1 MNAPLGGRLLAP
13 AFALSLCALLAACAA
28 SQKPRVD
35 SHFGDEPSFKPHLKE
50 AAKYNVELG
59 IAYMQRGELAVAKEK
74 LDRAAKENPD
84 DPAVHSARALLYER
98 LGNPREADEE
108 FHEAMKLAPHDPDI
122 ANNYAVYLCRNHRVD
137 EGVERLLATA
147 HDPLYGTP
155 EAAYTNA
162 AVCLRSEHR
171 DAEAKR
177 ELENALALRP
187 GFAEAVFQLA
197 DLEMQHG
204 ELRDAQARIDRYIQT
219 YTATPELLALGLR
232 ISRALHDPLG
242 AQRFE
247 QRLRVDFPNSPQTQA
262 LAAQSTHP
270 G

>member
-1 MNAPLGGRLLAP
+1 MLA
-13 AFALSLCALLAACAA
+13 AVLCAALGACA
-28 SQKPRVD
+28 SGSRPRVD
-35 SHFGDEPSFKPHLKE
+35 SPFPDEPNFKPHLKE

-74 LDRAAKENPD
+74 LERAVSESPH
-84 DPAVHSARALLYER
+84 DPAVHSALALLYER
-98 LGNPREADEE
+98 LGNPREADRE
-108 FHEAMKLAPHDPDI
+108 FREALRLAPHDPDI
-122 ANNYAVYLCRNHRVD
+122 ANNYAVYLCRTHRVD
-137 EGVERLLATA
+137 EGVKRLLATA
-147 HDPLYGTP
+147 HNPLYATP

-177 ELENALALRP
+177 ELESALALRP

-204 ELRDAQARIDRYIQT
+204 ELRDARARIDRYIGT
-219 YTATPELLALGLR
+219 YTATPDLLALGVR

-242 AQRFE
+242 VQRYE

-262 LAAQSTHP
+262 LAGPTTNP